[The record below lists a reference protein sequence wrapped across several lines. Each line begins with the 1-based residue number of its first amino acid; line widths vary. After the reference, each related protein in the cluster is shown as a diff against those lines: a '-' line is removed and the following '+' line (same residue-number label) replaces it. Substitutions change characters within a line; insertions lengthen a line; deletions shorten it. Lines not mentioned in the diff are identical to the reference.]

1 MCVWRKTGEA
11 DMLRPVFACVQKGW
25 YSAEAGK
32 GRKQKKINVL
42 WIELVG

>member
-11 DMLRPVFACVQKGW
+11 DRLWPVFACVQKEG

-32 GRKQKKINVL
+32 GRKQKKNVL
-42 WIELVG
+42 WIDVVG